1 MRFSFQHVQ
10 SFLLT
15 AIFSFTLPLLLI
27 GSLLGS
33 LTVVHWLPGLTAIG
47 YQASNFVVNFLATF
61 GDGHALNGSFVIAAA
76 FGFVGGLFYA
86 CTPYH
91 YHDSIGCP

>member
-1 MRFSFQHVQ
+1 MRFSLQQIQ

-15 AIFSFTLPLLLI
+15 ALFSFTLPLLLI
-27 GSLLGS
+27 GSLLGG
-33 LTVVHWLPGLTAIG
+33 LTVVHWLPGLTSG
-47 YQASNFVVNFLATF
+47 SYQAFSFVMDVLAAF
-61 GDGHALNGSFVIAAA
+61 GDGQALNGSFVIAAA

-91 YHDSIGCP
+91 ISDSV

>member
-1 MRFSFQHVQ
+1 MRFSIQHVQ

-15 AIFSFTLPLLLI
+15 ALFSSILPLLLI
-27 GSLLGS
+27 GSLLGG
-33 LTVVHWLPGLTAIG
+33 LAVADWLPGLTHGSHHALR
-47 YQASNFVVNFLATF
+47 FVVDVLAAF

-91 YHDSIGCP
+91 YSNSI